1 MFLTICIRLLCNS
14 ENAKIFLYFSILRRF
29 IEKITDMKR
38 VCIFA
43 ALLFLTV
50 ISYSQKGTTKTDDS
64 TDSNIQKELTKIPRK
79 VNPDTLTI
87 EELNLYSEQAVNLR
101 NTGRFLTLGGVGVM
115 VAGFVAGAIIANN
128 QSTDLDQD
136 SLEST
141 MEGVGVIY
149 VAGLLGIASTAAGIP
164 LWAVGGSR
172 KAKAELTLKKFNI
185 VYENSMAVGLGIKI
199 SF

>member
-1 MFLTICIRLLCNS
+1 
-14 ENAKIFLYFSILRRF
+14 
-29 IEKITDMKR
+29 MKR

>member
-1 MFLTICIRLLCNS
+1 
-14 ENAKIFLYFSILRRF
+14 
-29 IEKITDMKR
+29 MKR
-38 VCIFA
+38 VCLFA
-43 ALLFLTV
+43 AFLLLTV
-50 ISYSQKGTTKTDDS
+50 ISYTQEGTTKTVDP
-64 TDSNIQKELTKIPRK
+64 TDPNIQKELTKIPRK

-87 EELNLYSEQAVNLR
+87 DELNLYREQAVTLR

-136 SLEST
+136 NMEST

-149 VAGLLGIASTAAGIP
+149 VAGIFGIVSTAAGIP

-172 KAKAELTLKKFNI
+172 KTKAELTLQKFNI
-185 VYENSMAVGLGIKI
+185 VHENSVAIGLGIKI